1 VETAAILPRM
11 TEQTNVHDP
20 ELRWEAVPAEIAAQL
35 TSAMVSDSLDAS
47 GVRGQ
52 VMAADIG
59 PVTSG
64 SRTVGRAKTVQFA
77 PSELDS
83 DDPYGAAMDFIDT
96 LTAGSVAVIATN
108 ADERT
113 AYWGEL
119 FSASAKGHGA
129 VGTVCDGPVRD
140 VSKVRAVGYDL
151 FAPSFRPLD
160 FRARMAVVSM
170 AQPVRCGGV
179 LVAPGDLVFGDEDGV
194 VVVPQVAEAE
204 VLTRAIERAT
214 AESNVLEELLGGAGL
229 REVWE
234 RWHVL

>member
-1 VETAAILPRM
+1 M

-20 ELRWEAVPAEIAAQL
+20 QLRIEDVSEEIAVRL
-35 TSAMVSDSLDAS
+35 TAAMLSDSLDAA

-52 VMAADIG
+52 VMHARIG

-64 SRTVGRAKTVQFA
+64 SRAVGRARTVRFEPHDQDA
-77 PSELDS
+77 
-83 DDPYGAAMDFIDT
+83 DDPYGAAMEFIDSLGPGT
-96 LTAGSVAVIATN
+96 VAVIATGE
-108 ADERT
+108 DERT

-140 VSKVRAVGYDL
+140 VSKVRQVGYDL

-160 FRARMAVVSM
+160 YRARMHVVSM
-170 AQPVRCGGV
+170 AQPVDCGGV
-179 LVAPGDLVFGDEDGV
+179 PVAPDDLVFADEDGV
-194 VVVPQVAEAE
+194 VVVPRAAEAE
-204 VLTRAIERAT
+204 VLARAIDRAT
-214 AESNVLEELLGGAGL
+214 AESNVLEELLGGASL

>member
-1 VETAAILPRM
+1 MNVLAILPRM
-11 TEQTNVHDP
+11 TEQTHVHDS
-20 ELRWEAVPAEIAAQL
+20 ELRYEDVPAEVAERL
-35 TSAMVSDSLDAS
+35 TSAIVSDSLDAS

-52 VMAADIG
+52 VMSAPIG

-64 SRTVGRAKTVQFA
+64 SRAVGRARTVQFA

-83 DDPYGAAMDFIDT
+83 DDPYGAAMEYIDT
-96 LTAGSVAVIATN
+96 LAPGTVAVVATG

-140 VSKVRAVGYDL
+140 VAKVRAVGYDL

-179 LVAPGDLVFGDEDGV
+179 LVAPGDLVFADEDGV
-194 VVVPQVAEAE
+194 VVVPQAIEAEA
-204 VLTRAIERAT
+204 LARAIERAT
-214 AESNVLEELLGGAGL
+214 AESSVLEELLGGASL